1 MPNYDWE
8 IENLRQQ
15 VSRLEEKIRQK
26 GYTLYGNGQE
36 GLTSRVTGL
45 EDDMEHLKAWMDK
58 WTDTTNTAEYVEMR
72 RKLEYLSR
80 WNSWI
85 WGGLAVLTLLIQV
98 LGPKIHL

>member
-45 EDDMEHLKAWMDK
+45 EDDMERLKAWRDK
-58 WTDTTNTAEYVEMR
+58 WTDTTNVTEYTEMR

-98 LGPKIHL
+98 LGPKIHF